1 MSRNGPGLY
10 EFLMEAELQQ
20 YYPGIRGDLKVQTTA
35 QLKYVTEEDLSAI
48 GMSKPEIRRLKK
60 YFQKHFPQNYLSKFK
75 KMLLPKR
82 EEQPSDVVGMLPEE
96 RHNKPSVIPLTGHQI
111 LEAIDEPNFQRL
123 EQPECCPKDYFTLMQ
138 QCWQHEPSKRPK
150 FSELINVLPDLKPEQ
165 VQAVQDSIEPGQ
177 LVYRQSDII
186 TVLDK
191 GSSNTLWKGVLNNGK
206 TGFFNPA
213 HTIAYLGSNLP
224 SNKLGEFTRGDG
236 KNAFSSQRRKIRT
249 DMISSPQGDLK
260 HTGHV
265 GLDGAY
271 FGDISFL
278 GKYPHLPRQVVTPY
292 KPQEDATDNFSKIST
307 QNARSIDMNRESTRE
322 NRSIQQETES
332 KHESLWSDMNSE
344 ICHTTGNNANK
355 QAMTSN
361 IGSNTDT
368 LGADHEYHEISDEE
382 NQDSP
387 LKFDKTLNFDFGP
400 SLLAEMDQ
408 MFRSLGSSPSGH
420 SLSIEHESSNARNEL
435 REIQAK
441 QCNKKKQ
448 ATVKP
453 ISAAD
458 QKTLYSAIA
467 MAQELTARSMTD
479 LEHPPESPRTPASP
493 SRRRKFS
500 FKLPHQHS
508 PKPDR
513 RHFSEEAASIPDI
526 QWLYSS
532 LQSLSSTVSSI
543 ESLGAPSTLKLPLWD
558 KASAEFC
565 FAKSRELLTKSSV
578 WASYMNIDLNEHM
591 LDNVATKQNLTNSTK
606 FWENGNRRDH
616 LKCEGV
622 SDVDIKL
629 NVRHQHDKKFNMED
643 LNYGFSREMKRVS
656 TSYVEH
662 FEQPKYCNDETTL
675 ECTSANSE
683 RIYFREKKL
692 DKYVKI
698 NSLEQPKLTYS
709 SNIQEQNLS
718 VSVKSNQAL
727 QNKLNNCGL
736 NDCNI
741 MPFESRY
748 DENVDILKEKMTNF
762 VSPCN
767 KPDKFDVA
775 RDKTN
780 LDLDIRPKIS
790 DTTKVNITNFTKKI
804 NMSKSRAAKMSFMPR
819 KSNQD
824 TNTVFG
830 LSDNIK
836 TNMKTSGSDSSRS
849 NKEMIKINIQ
859 SFRKFEQNQND
870 HEGFPYI
877 IFNNPIFIT
886 EIEKKESSIYS
897 SSESLR
903 ANFQRLRR
911 KSDAEANQVELNSKI
926 LAEKYQRKI
935 SGFESVKNYLD
946 SKKAHSLNLGFS
958 KLTQNMVQLGKNI
971 TQNSKNLE
979 TPLPKLLVSNIRNLD
994 LSAPSQTSLQ
1004 SLNIPIQ
1011 KPKHL
1016 DLNIPLQN
1024 QSSINAKL
1032 NLIKKSNPPTSP
1044 TLHQHIL
1051 ESPKLYQD
1059 DPAKKELSKLDM
1071 LTEKFSDAAVYQY
1084 RTSLSESRKLPIK
1097 NKRRSF
1103 HRRND
1108 SSDDSDSISHSEA
1121 NIRSHLRY
1129 KRRHKK
1135 VPHSLRLNLKNRI
1148 SFLNPDS
1155 VKGLS
1160 AVEHCGKSPPPSTS
1174 LLNSLSP
1181 PFSSKNNFLSWSE
1194 NVPSSNL
1201 TFTSNSDFD
1210 SDTSSEYPEFT
1221 TDMLIF
1227 PPSSAS

>member
-1 MSRNGPGLY
+1 MALHLRRTDKAPAPDDYGYLAKLPVDLLKRNPLEIEEKVT
-10 EFLMEAELQQ
+10 EFSTDKPARPRFLSCGFPVGRRTNVEAGTEGRGIAGMES
-20 YYPGIRGDLKVQTTA
+20 YFLKVTKINHWLVSYRIQSC
-35 QLKYVTEEDLSAI
+35 KVTI
-48 GMSKPEIRRLKK
+48 K
-60 YFQKHFPQNYLSKFK
+60 
-75 KMLLPKR
+75 
-82 EEQPSDVVGMLPEE
+82 
-96 RHNKPSVIPLTGHQI
+96 
-111 LEAIDEPNFQRL
+111 
-123 EQPECCPKDYFTLMQ
+123 
-138 QCWQHEPSKRPK
+138 
-150 FSELINVLPDLKPEQ
+150 
-165 VQAVQDSIEPGQ
+165 
-177 LVYRQSDII
+177 
-186 TVLDK
+186 
-191 GSSNTLWKGVLNNGK
+191 
-206 TGFFNPA
+206 
-213 HTIAYLGSNLP
+213 
-224 SNKLGEFTRGDG
+224 
-236 KNAFSSQRRKIRT
+236 
-249 DMISSPQGDLK
+249 
-260 HTGHV
+260 
-265 GLDGAY
+265 
-271 FGDISFL
+271 
-278 GKYPHLPRQVVTPY
+278 
-292 KPQEDATDNFSKIST
+292 
-307 QNARSIDMNRESTRE
+307 
-322 NRSIQQETES
+322 
-332 KHESLWSDMNSE
+332 
-344 ICHTTGNNANK
+344 
-355 QAMTSN
+355 
-361 IGSNTDT
+361 
-368 LGADHEYHEISDEE
+368 
-382 NQDSP
+382 
-387 LKFDKTLNFDFGP
+387 
-400 SLLAEMDQ
+400 
-408 MFRSLGSSPSGH
+408 
-420 SLSIEHESSNARNEL
+420 
-435 REIQAK
+435 
-441 QCNKKKQ
+441 
-448 ATVKP
+448 
-453 ISAAD
+453 
-458 QKTLYSAIA
+458 
-467 MAQELTARSMTD
+467 
-479 LEHPPESPRTPASP
+479 
-493 SRRRKFS
+493 
-500 FKLPHQHS
+500 
-508 PKPDR
+508 
-513 RHFSEEAASIPDI
+513 
-526 QWLYSS
+526 WLYSS

-606 FWENGNRRDH
+606 FWENGNRRNH

-622 SDVDIKL
+622 SDVDKKI
-629 NVRHQHDKKFNMED
+629 NVHHQHDKKFNMED
-643 LNYGFSREMKRVS
+643 LKYGFSREMKRVS
-656 TSYVEH
+656 TSYVER

-675 ECTSANSE
+675 ECTCANSE

-824 TNTVFG
+824 MNTVFG

-911 KSDAEANQVELNSKI
+911 KSDAEANQVELN
-926 LAEKYQRKI
+926 
-935 SGFESVKNYLD
+935 N

-979 TPLPKLLVSNIRNLD
+979 TALPKLLVSNIRNLD

-1011 KPKHL
+1011 KPKLL

-1071 LTEKFSDAAVYQY
+1071 LAEKFSDAAVYQY
-1084 RTSLSESRKLPIK
+1084 RTSLSESKKLSIK

-1103 HRRND
+1103 HPRND

-1135 VPHSLRLNLKNRI
+1135 VPHSLRLNFKNRI

-1201 TFTSNSDFD
+1201 TFTKKNVSDESCIEEDIREYHWFD
-1210 SDTSSEYPEFT
+1210 SRLKVLLGNSTLLARLHQQS
-1221 TDMLIF
+1221 MLIF
-1227 PPSSAS
+1227 ATIALGHPKSAFEPFQRLQGSSRCVLSSDSSSLAYWNLRWTVLKPYILPQRHKQWISGIQRTELFPLLSARREGLR